1 MLLSHAQ
8 VLNKHSYHPKTVT
21 LDPSPVCVGTGSIW
35 IFIGI
40 STSFFSLG
48 CFLTT
53 RICCSFHAA
62 MNVALPGWCLGN
74 GGYVCALQGAGGTA
88 SRGYHSSGV
97 QSTVKKESL
106 LLSLFIYFGI
116 LHRLAGFLLLDILK
130 S

>member
-1 MLLSHAQ
+1 
-8 VLNKHSYHPKTVT
+8 
-21 LDPSPVCVGTGSIW
+21 
-35 IFIGI
+35 
-40 STSFFSLG
+40 
-48 CFLTT
+48 
-53 RICCSFHAA
+53 

-97 QSTVKKESL
+97 QSTVKKVSL